1 MKRKYKRSAVP
12 GKKNT
17 QTHNLL
23 FFGIGIVVAI
33 VSAIILIA
41 ITAIIIKDMHLDDG
55 AISVLATIIKILSS
69 GICTYLVI
77 SKVNINPL
85 IIGPISC
92 CIYMIFSSALFLCLS
107 QGKYFDLRV
116 FFIDIVIGTVAGALF
131 SLILG
136 KKSLYLKNK

>member
-1 MKRKYKRSAVP
+1 MKRKYIHSVVS
-12 GKKNT
+12 GKKDT
-17 QTHNLL
+17 QKHNLL
-23 FFGIGIVVAI
+23 FFCVGVVLAI
-33 VSAIILIA
+33 VSAIVLIA
-41 ITAIIIKDMHLDDG
+41 ITAIIIKDMHINDG
-55 AISVLATIIKILSS
+55 TISVLATIIKILSS
-69 GICTYLVI
+69 GICTYFVI

-92 CIYMIFSSALFLCLS
+92 CVYMLFSSALFLCLS

-116 FFIDIVIGTVAGALF
+116 FFIDIVIGAVAGALF